1 MQSKFFFREI
11 NFRENEFHEMAHCA
25 PTTIPQVPPG
35 ANEWCLYVSN
45 YAVWP
50 FLDDPTTEENLAEK
64 ECQKIGLSLANID
77 PLALAAVQE
86 LSSMYCTI

>member
-1 MQSKFFFREI
+1 M
-11 NFRENEFHEMAHCA
+11 
-25 PTTIPQVPPG
+25 
-35 ANEWCLYVSN
+35 SN

-77 PLALAAVQE
+77 PLALASVQE
-86 LSSMYCTI
+86 LSSMYYLTKIHFLKILLYFLYYKNKYKNIINPTFFKGVKWLVLYQKI

>member
-1 MQSKFFFREI
+1 M
-11 NFRENEFHEMAHCA
+11 
-25 PTTIPQVPPG
+25 
-35 ANEWCLYVSN
+35 SN

-77 PLALAAVQE
+77 PLALASVQE
-86 LSSMYCTI
+86 LSSMYYLTKIHFSKILFYFLYYKYKIIINPTFSRV